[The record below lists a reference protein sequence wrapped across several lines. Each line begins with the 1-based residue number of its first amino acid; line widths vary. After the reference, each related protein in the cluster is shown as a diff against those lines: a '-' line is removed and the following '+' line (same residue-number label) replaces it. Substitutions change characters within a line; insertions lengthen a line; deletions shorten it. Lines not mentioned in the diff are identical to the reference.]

1 MKVAYKEIVNKE
13 EVNLNKNLRIEV
25 QLNTIVLGN
34 KKINRLSIKMSVT
47 LRKFLKNQ
55 AHSKLKLTN
64 KIMPI

>member
-13 EVNLNKNLRIEV
+13 EVNRNKNLRIEV
-25 QLNTIVLGN
+25 QLNTIVLDN

-55 AHSKLKLTN
+55 AHSKSKLTK